1 MKSANLTN
9 YLSPQICGFAICG
22 TYFGPPRATALA
34 VQEDASCKSA
44 KCCVFLGLNCV
55 WIKSGYLGCYIRGG
69 DLTHRDKYFNF
80 PFLIKLIIGPGGV
93 VYKGVNVC
101 TVKLKAMCEG

>member
-1 MKSANLTN
+1 MEL
-9 YLSPQICGFAICG
+9 ICG
-22 TYFGPPRATALA
+22 PPTFVHEQLHWPSKRTLAL
-34 VQEDASCKSA
+34 KSA

-55 WIKSGYLGCYIRGG
+55 WVKSQYLGGYIKGG

-93 VYKGVNVC
+93 VVYKGVDVC
-101 TVKLKAMCEG
+101 TVKLKRKCEG